1 MDEQDFN
8 SGSQNYSSTGAG
20 GVGQE
25 PGANETSTNKS
36 KVDMKESITA
46 VKDKVSE
53 QANELR
59 GKFNEQAGEL
69 REKFNEQASTIS
81 NQLSQ
86 RIDNAR
92 GKTSAGLR
100 NTSQRIQN
108 LALYMEEHDAKDMS
122 EAVVRTSK
130 ELIRKHPGKSLIVGL
145 VAGMLVG
152 RIFSIGGGGERRY

>member
-1 MDEQDFN
+1 MSEMD
-8 SGSQNYSSTGAG
+8 NYGQTGPG

-25 PGANETSTNKS
+25 PSENGNFNADKIKS
-36 KVDMKESITA
+36 DVKGSVAA

-53 QANELR
+53 QTSELR
-59 GKFNEQAGEL
+59 GKL
-69 REKFNEQASTIS
+69 NEQASNLS

-86 RIDNAR
+86 RIDSAR

-122 EAVVRTSK
+122 DAVVRTSK
-130 ELIRKHPGKSLIVGL
+130 ELIRKHPGKSMVAGLIL
-145 VAGMLVG
+145 GMLVG
-152 RIFSIGGGGERRY
+152 RIFSMGSSMRRY

>member
-1 MDEQDFN
+1 MSEQDYN
-8 SGSQNYSSTGAG
+8 SNEQNYGQTGPG

-25 PGANETSTNKS
+25 PGDNNNFNAEKLKS
-36 KVDMKESITA
+36 SVTA

-53 QANELR
+53 QASELKGR
-59 GKFNEQAGEL
+59 FS
-69 REKFNEQASTIS
+69 EQASNLS
-81 NQLSQ
+81 NQLTQ

-100 NTSQRIQN
+100 TTSQRIQN

-130 ELIRKHPGKSLIVGL
+130 ELIRKHPGKSLIAGL
-145 VAGMLVG
+145 VLGMLVG
-152 RIFSIGGGGERRY
+152 RIFSIGSGRRD